1 MTKGGDPGKYHPVG
15 VMRLEKTPGTR
26 NGRLDERR
34 WFQPPATRWKPAERV
49 KGYLIVGGKP
59 DAVEIAQSSK

>member
-1 MTKGGDPGKYHPVG
+1 MTEGGDPGKYHPVG

-26 NGRLDERR
+26 NGRMD
-34 WFQPPATRWKPAERV
+34 ERV
-49 KGYLIVGGKP
+49 KGYLMVGGKP